1 MHKPFC
7 IVSLMFINNMLLFE
21 ISSTIS
27 FSVNWISK
35 RVDRFWQIRLVQSLQ
50 LITTFLFYFWVD
62 SFFIFLFYCFSS
74 IVQSLQWIKLSF
86 LSSKNRTLQ
95 NFGKTI
101 FFFHEHLVFYLRL
114 HLIIIWFDLVERQKN
129 TIVKVVLIKYQT
141 HTLFE

>member
-114 HLIIIWFDLVERQKN
+114 HLIII
-129 TIVKVVLIKYQT
+129 
-141 HTLFE
+141 